1 MEENTAV
8 ADHRPTPMGGAALT
22 LRARKPGYAVTQA
35 CLAIQAEGPART
47 GWQRFWGH
55 NPLRDEAR
63 SWFKGAVGA
72 RQVAAQFDALGPEFT
87 VLPAVPVGK
96 STTDIDHVVIG
107 PTGVFSI
114 NTKNYSGQKVWAGG
128 RTLMVNGQRTPR
140 VHRALAEGE
149 RATRLLSAGPAGRSR
164 CSPSWSSQRLR

>member
-1 MEENTAV
+1 M
-8 ADHRPTPMGGAALT
+8 
-22 LRARKPGYAVTQA
+22 QA

-47 GWQRFWGH
+47 GWQRVRGH
-55 NPLRDEAR
+55 DPLRDEVR

-72 RQVAAQFDALGPEFT
+72 RQVAAQFDALGPELT

-96 STTDIDHVVIG
+96 STTDIDRVVIG
-107 PTGVFSI
+107 LTGVFSI
-114 NTKNYSGQKVWAGG
+114 EAKNHSRRKVWAGG
-128 RTLMVNGQRTPR
+128 RTLMVNGQRTPH

-149 RATRLLSAGPAGRSR
+149 RATRLLSAVPASRSR